1 MVTVLLTGRN
11 NEFSVGGIACIHGS
25 LSLNDFSSG
34 GSSLSL
40 KSFVRLV
47 SGVSVSESGL
57 FGLDLSVKQTG
68 HFSLTSTW
76 GSIHRCSQN
85 RRKLKREV

>member
-1 MVTVLLTGRN
+1 MATVLLTG
-11 NEFSVGGIACIHGS
+11 HGS
-25 LSLNDFSSG
+25 LSLNDFSGG

-57 FGLDLSVKQTG
+57 VLVLSCLLRSENQPVATY
-68 HFSLTSTW
+68 
-76 GSIHRCSQN
+76 
-85 RRKLKREV
+85 V